1 MLRVGLTGG
10 IACGKSV
17 VLRRLRDRGIAT
29 IDLDLVSRAV
39 TGPGSE
45 CLARLVRVFGASILS
60 ADGSLDR
67 KALGALVF
75 ADAEARARLNAI
87 VHPAVR
93 AEEERLAGSLGREAP
108 LLVVDGA
115 LLLEAG
121 VHLRFDRLAVV
132 HCAPAIQLVR
142 LRARDGLDEAAA
154 LARIE
159 AQMPLAEKRR
169 YAHYDLDS
177 SGTVA
182 ETEERAD
189 RLGEKIEEL
198 ARAPVTRIAVA
209 SSRVA
214 ACLRHGPAGG
224 AAPLRPIA
232 LLREL
237 ALSAS
242 LELSRIAELAGA
254 AEGEPWHRFESR
266 SPPHPAMLA
275 VPSVLWALLR
285 RGEDAELLDYAMVSV
300 ARACG
305 APAPVCAAACAFAA
319 ILAHIA
325 ATGRIGAD
333 LPSLASE
340 AEKRARRW
348 CYAEPEPRWRGAV
361 AAAVARPSDPAAARD
376 LASATGADP
385 GMAGALVGLAAPG
398 PSEAAD
404 AELARLLSALERNAL
419 GV

>member
-29 IDLDLVSRAV
+29 IDLDLVARAV

-45 CLARLVRVFGASILS
+45 CLARVVRVFGASILS

-93 AEEERLAGSLGREAP
+93 AEEERLAGSLAGGASA
-108 LLVVDGA
+108 LVVDGA

-132 HCAPAIQLVR
+132 HCAPAIQLGR

-159 AQMPLAEKRR
+159 TQMRLALKRQ

-177 SGTVA
+177 SGTLA
-182 ETEERAD
+182 ETERRAD
-189 RLGEKIEEL
+189 GLAEEIEEL

-209 SSRVA
+209 SRRVA

-224 AAPLRPIA
+224 GSELRPTA
-232 LLREL
+232 LLREI
-237 ALSAS
+237 ALSGR
-242 LELSRIAELAGA
+242 LEMPRIAELAGA
-254 AEGEPWHRFESR
+254 ADAEPWYRFEST

-275 VPSVLWALLR
+275 VATVLWALLR
-285 RGEDAELLDYAMVSV
+285 RGADAELLDYAMLSV
-300 ARACG
+300 ARASG
-305 APAPVCAAACAFAA
+305 APAPVCATTCAFAA
-319 ILAHIA
+319 ILAQIA
-325 ATGRIGAD
+325 VTGRIGAD
-333 LPSLASE
+333 LLSLAGDAE
-340 AEKRARRW
+340 ARAQRW
-348 CYAEPEPRWRGAV
+348 CNAVPEPAWRGVV
-361 AAAVARPSDPAAARD
+361 AAAAAHPSDPVAARES
-376 LASATGADP
+376 ASSAGADA
-385 GMAGALVGLAAPG
+385 GMAGALVGLAAPAPG
-398 PSEAAD
+398 EAVD
-404 AELARLLSALERNAL
+404 GELARLLTALEQNAL
-419 GV
+419 GG